1 VNPPIYSKQ
10 AAKVLNTLNKPTK
23 QRIRLGIEKIP
34 NGDIKQLKG
43 RTITTY
49 RLRIGDWR
57 ILFSFVD
64 SNTVLIEKIAPR
76 GEVYKG
82 V

>member
-1 VNPPIYSKQ
+1 MIIIYSKQ
-10 AAKVLNTLNKPTK
+10 AAKVLNGLDRPTQ
-23 QRIRLGIEKIP
+23 QRIRQGLTKIP
-34 NGDIKQLKG
+34 GGDIVPLKHSDG
-43 RTITTY
+43 DY

-57 ILFSFVD
+57 ILFTYED
-64 SNTVLIEKIAPR
+64 NDTVRIKKIAPR